1 MEPGKVVPMKLMTA
15 GEVPRGNFVYQL
27 KWDGVR
33 ILSFVSASGVVL
45 QNKQLRIR
53 TSQYPELQKLQKLLV
68 ARQAVLDGEI
78 VVPTDGLRTSFQS
91 VIRRDFASNPSVI
104 KSLSHTLPI
113 HYIIFDILQLD
124 GRIITAMPLE
134 ERLSLLRR
142 QVHPDGENV
151 TLIEDFTDGPALY
164 IATKEMGM
172 EGIVAKEKTSA
183 YVPGER
189 SSLWQKIKH
198 RMAETFIVLGYT
210 TRDGFVNSLVLGSTN
225 PEEIYQIKGRA
236 GSGLTSEHVRML
248 TAELPKLRLTLRP
261 PGFPK
266 DAIPVHPYLQV
277 DIEFMEWTEDG
288 VVRAPSIKGFAVRG
302 EQLG

>member
-1 MEPGKVVPMKLMTA
+1 VEPGQVVPMKLMTA

-33 ILSFVSASGVVL
+33 ILSFVSTNGVIL

-53 TSQYPELQKLQKLLV
+53 TAQYPELQKLNTLLK

-78 VVPTDGLRTSFQS
+78 VVPTEGLRTSFQS
-91 VIRRDFASNPSVI
+91 VIRRDFASNPGVI
-104 KSLSHTLPI
+104 KSLAQAIPI

-124 GRIITAMPLE
+124 GQNITSTPLE

-142 QVHPDGENV
+142 YVQPDGENV
-151 TLIEDFTDGPALY
+151 TLIEDFPDGPALY
-164 IATKEMGM
+164 AATKEMGM

-183 YVPGER
+183 YLPGQR
-189 SSLWQKIKH
+189 TSLWQKIKH
-198 RMAETFIVLGYT
+198 RLRQTFIVLGYT
-210 TRDGFVNSLVLGSTN
+210 TREGFVNSLVLGSATS
-225 PEEIYQIKGRA
+225 EGGFQIKGRA
-236 GSGLTSEHVRML
+236 GSGLTSEHIQML
-248 TAELPKLRLTLRP
+248 TAELPKLHMASRP

-266 DAIPVHPYLQV
+266 DATPVHPYLLV

-288 VVRAPSIKGFAVRG
+288 VVRAPSVKGFSVRG